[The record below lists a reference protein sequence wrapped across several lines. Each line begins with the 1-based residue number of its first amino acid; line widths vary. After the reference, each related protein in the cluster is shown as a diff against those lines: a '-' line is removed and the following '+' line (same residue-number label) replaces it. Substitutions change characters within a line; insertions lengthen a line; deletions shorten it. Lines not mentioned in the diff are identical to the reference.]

1 MLRKESAAVRL
12 YLERAANARE
22 RASAAGDEKTRQFH
36 QAMESKWMDLAA
48 STAVVERVDLFLQTR
63 ELRPRLMPSDL
74 CPNCHKRMWLQAV
87 QTTTELEEHTF
98 RCRNCGSEHTRRFRA
113 DGFPS

>member
-22 RASAAGDEKTRQFH
+22 RASAAVNETTRQFH

-48 STAVVERVDLFLQTR
+48 STAVVERVVVPSIRDVFA
-63 ELRPRLMPSDL
+63 LMTS
-74 CPNCHKRMWLQAV
+74 RV
-87 QTTTELEEHTF
+87 
-98 RCRNCGSEHTRRFRA
+98 
-113 DGFPS
+113 DGAS